1 MPLIHS
7 PCWTLQASSCH
18 VVLTMWCMTVDILVC
33 VLTVTLGICNIPSP
47 SELDLAQP
55 FLLLTDST
63 AGSVLSHCFP
73 CQSAQPEPSGSAVT
87 QHTGSP
93 STLAQAAQPFWVGEV
108 LQVLPESES
117 ESESEPFKVIAAPLK
132 SVQPF
137 LLGVSTGLPSTAKL
151 AYVGTAILAL
161 FRCSPSNAAR
171 SWPSTGGFGP
181 CASGRRRDNWQG
193 P

>member
-93 STLAQAAQPFWVGEV
+93 SGLVKSFKSSQNLSQNLSQNPSKSSQPLSSQCSLSYLESAQAFPAQQSSPMLAPPFWLCSGAAHPM
-108 LQVLPESES
+108 LQG
-117 ESESEPFKVIAAPLK
+117 
-132 SVQPF
+132 
-137 LLGVSTGLPSTAKL
+137 LGHQLEALGLAHLAGAETTGRVHSKQA
-151 AYVGTAILAL
+151 
-161 FRCSPSNAAR
+161 
-171 SWPSTGGFGP
+171 
-181 CASGRRRDNWQG
+181 QE
-193 P
+193 